1 MDIDDNTSHV
11 EGTNTVMSEAG
22 ETESESEN
30 EPIEMEIE
38 NPETSY
44 IQANEDEFG
53 AVS

>member
-1 MDIDDNTSHV
+1 
-11 EGTNTVMSEAG
+11 MSEAG
-22 ETESESEN
+22 ETESESD

-53 AVS
+53 AVSRY